1 MRGGRGRR
9 EDRERGRG
17 GGTQSECSNSE
28 RGKVTRRQPAKGKER
43 QGNEPKHWLV
53 KYQLPGAGD
62 DDEGGQT
69 LNKINIFSAS
79 ECQIHVYWFDR
90 CAGFRFRSYPLE
102 FFKERST
109 EVTRQPLKS
118 WQWTRTL
125 NPRPRQSIRTA
136 NVNETSG
143 YT

>member
-90 CAGFRFRSYPLE
+90 CAGFVFVLILWSSS
-102 FFKERST
+102 KNA
-109 EVTRQPLKS
+109 QLKLPAS
-118 WQWTRTL
+118 LSSHGNGRAL
-125 NPRPRQSIRTA
+125 
-136 NVNETSG
+136 
-143 YT
+143 